1 MRQGQNPKRSR
12 GRSGGG
18 RRNVS
23 PRHQNFDSNGPSIRI
38 RGNAHQVYEKYLQ
51 LARDAHTAGD
61 RIAAE
66 NMYQHAE
73 HYFRLV
79 NIEDGDNS
87 QPRQNRGDSNDSRS
101 SDRQNSGNEQP
112 DTDDST
118 DTGDETV
125 QKAAKPRQP
134 RNNNRSNGQSNAP
147 ESDDDANVVRRP
159 ARRPRRNTAR
169 SAETAD
175 GNNGNGNGNVSSA
188 GNSAEAVVIVEKPPA
203 PFDATA
209 DGDDSIDE
217 RAAD

>member
-18 RRNVS
+18 RRNTS

-79 NIEDGDNS
+79 NIEDGDNNQS
-87 QPRQNRGDSNDSRS
+87 RQNRGDNNDSRS
-101 SDRQNSGNEQP
+101 SDRQNSGNDQQ
-112 DTDDST
+112 DSDGST
-118 DTGDETV
+118 ASNDETV
-125 QKAAKPRQP
+125 QEAAKPRQP
-134 RNNNRSNGQSNAP
+134 RNTSRGNGPSDAP
-147 ESDDDANVVRRP
+147 ESDDDTTVARRP

-169 SAETAD
+169 SAEAAE
-175 GNNGNGNGNVSSA
+175 NSNGNGNGSA
-188 GNSAEAVVIVEKPPA
+188 DSTDNASEAVVIVEKPPA
-203 PFDATA
+203 PFDAATA
-209 DGDDSIDE
+209 GDDTVDE

>member
-23 PRHQNFDSNGPSIRI
+23 RRHQNFDSNGPSIRI

-79 NIEDGDNS
+79 NIEDGDSN
-87 QPRQNRGDSNDSRS
+87 QPRQNRGDGNDSRS
-101 SDRQNSGNEQP
+101 SDRQYSGNDDQ
-112 DTDDST
+112 DNDDSS
-118 DTGDETV
+118 DSNEETT
-125 QKAAKPRQP
+125 QEAASPRQP
-134 RNNNRSNGQSNAP
+134 RDDSRGNGRQNAP
-147 ESDDDANVVRRP
+147 DSDDETKVARRP
-159 ARRPRRNTAR
+159 ARRPRRTTAR
-169 SAETAD
+169 PAEAAEN
-175 GNNGNGNGNVSSA
+175 GNNGNGNGADSSD
-188 GNSAEAVVIVEKPPA
+188 EAVVIVEKPPA
-203 PFDATA
+203 PFDAA
-209 DGDDSIDE
+209 SGDDSIDE

>member
-51 LARDAHTAGD
+51 LARDAYTAGD

-79 NIEDGDNS
+79 NMEDAENG

-101 SDRQNSGNEQP
+101 SDRQYSGNDQRDNDDSSDSNEETAHEAPSPRQSRDTGRGNDQSP
-112 DTDDST
+112 GTSETDD
-118 DTGDETV
+118 DTKT
-125 QKAAKPRQP
+125 A
-134 RNNNRSNGQSNAP
+134 
-147 ESDDDANVVRRP
+147 RRP
-159 ARRPRRNTAR
+159 ARKPRRNTAR
-169 SAETAD
+169 PVEAD
-175 GNNGNGNGNVSSA
+175 KNGNVADLSGQA
-188 GNSAEAVVIVEKPPA
+188 AVVVEKPHA
-203 PFDATA
+203 AFDPATA
-209 DGDDSIDE
+209 GDEAIDE